1 MQEISQM
8 DVPVDI
14 ENIHIK
20 LYVDRLRR
28 EVDFLKEELNRSA
41 SIISSLSSSSS
52 SSSSSVG
59 GIATESTI
67 TSTFSESSASSLNQ
81 LATILTLSIQQSSSS
96 TNTQSSSSTSLSAEP
111 VYTNDLQNIHLNL
124 DVERLSRERDYLRYT
139 NTITYKINSLILII
153 IIL

>member
-41 SIISSLSSSSS
+41 SIISSLSTAPSSSS
-52 SSSSSVG
+52 SSSSSSGGAVG

-139 NTITYKINSLILII
+139 NTITYN
-153 IIL
+153 

>member
-20 LYVDRLRR
+20 LEIDRLRR
-28 EVDFLKEELNRSA
+28 EVGFLKEELNRSA
-41 SIISSLSSSSS
+41 SIISSLSTAPSSSS
-52 SSSSSVG
+52 SSGGAVG

-139 NTITYKINSLILII
+139 NTITYN
-153 IIL
+153 

>member
-1 MQEISQM
+1 M

-41 SIISSLSSSSS
+41 SIISSLSTAPSSSSSS

-81 LATILTLSIQQSSSS
+81 LATILTLSMQQSSSS

-139 NTITYKINSLILII
+139 NTITYN
-153 IIL
+153 